1 MPEVKQMSI
10 KSELRKCINCLST
23 VKGSPDQL
31 EEVLIPVR
39 RVMDTLRGMCQ
50 AIWEPGDPEDKMPE
64 EMKEKIKMEQANEE
78 VISDE
83 HIDASVRN
91 GLQMGAGE

>member
-1 MPEVKQMSI
+1 MSEPKILSI
-10 KSELRKCINCLST
+10 KEELGKCIHQLST
-23 VKGSPDQL
+23 VKAHPDQL

-50 AIWEPGDPEDKMPE
+50 AIWEPGDPEDKIPE

-83 HIDASVRN
+83 HIEASGRN
-91 GLQMGAGE
+91 GLQTGAGE